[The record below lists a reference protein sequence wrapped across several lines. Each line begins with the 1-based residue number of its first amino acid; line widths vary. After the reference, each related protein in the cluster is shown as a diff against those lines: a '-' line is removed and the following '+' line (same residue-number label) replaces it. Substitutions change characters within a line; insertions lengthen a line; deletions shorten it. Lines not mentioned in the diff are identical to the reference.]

1 MGKHGTTHGFRH
13 GSELYVETGFLT
25 CEPRT
30 GILSRY
36 LYTSFD
42 RQIVLIQ
49 GDYSMNSKAWVP
61 LCGGVAGLAFMGC
74 LALSGCD
81 GGNDTIEIS
90 ETRTVEAPQGAL
102 PAASTAE
109 RFGFQSNSGMGQ
121 TSSQLVHNKPEA
133 WQDLPATDLRSPNFA
148 VGPNGEA
155 ECYVTVLS
163 GTGGGAFAN
172 ANRWRA
178 QMGLEPMTE
187 AEFASLPTVSML
199 HQDAPM
205 LELTGTFQGMSGD
218 ANAAES
224 KLFGVIADDGGNAVF
239 VKMVGPA
246 EVLDAEKDAFIAFCE
261 SVDHASHGQAQADP
275 HAGMQQM
282 MPGDMGATAA
292 TNFTWEAPEGWT
304 QAGAKPMREVTFVMG
319 EEAETEVYIAVLSGM
334 AGGVEANIN
343 RWCSQM
349 DQDPLS
355 AEQIAALPTVS
366 VLGSPAPMVE
376 VVGSFTGMSG
386 PKNEN
391 YMLLGAISE
400 LPAQTVF
407 IKMTGPKEMVEQER
421 EHFVAFCESLSL
433 NPNV

>member
-1 MGKHGTTHGFRH
+1 M
-13 GSELYVETGFLT
+13 
-25 CEPRT
+25 
-30 GILSRY
+30 I
-36 LYTSFD
+36 
-42 RQIVLIQ
+42 
-49 GDYSMNSKAWVP
+49 SKAWAP
-61 LCGGVAGLAFMGC
+61 LCGGVAGLAFIGC

-81 GGNDTIEIS
+81 GGNGTIEIT
-90 ETRTVEAPQGAL
+90 ETRTVQAPQGAV
-102 PAASTAE
+102 PDASTAE
-109 RFGFQSNSGMGQ
+109 RLGFQSNSAMGQ
-121 TSSQLVHNKPEA
+121 TASQLVHNKPEA
-133 WQDLPATDLRSPNFA
+133 WQELPATELRSPNFA

-163 GTGGGAFAN
+163 GTGGGALAN
-172 ANRWRA
+172 ANRWRT

-187 AEFASLPTVSML
+187 AEFASLPTVAML
-199 HQDAPM
+199 HQNAPL
-205 LELTGTFQGMSGD
+205 LEITGTFQGMSGEE
-218 ANAAES
+218 NAEES
-224 KLFGVIADDGGNAVF
+224 KLFGVIAEDGGNAVF

-261 SVDHASHGQAQADP
+261 SVEHASHGHGQAQTDP

-282 MPGDMGATAA
+282 MPGDMGTATP

-304 QAGAKPMREVTFVMG
+304 QAGPKPMREVTFVLG
-319 EEAETEVYIAVLSGM
+319 EEGETEVYIAVLSGM

-349 DQDPLS
+349 DQEILS
-355 AEQIAALPTVS
+355 PEQIAALPKIS
-366 VLGSPAPMVE
+366 ILGSPAPLVE

-421 EHFVAFCESLSL
+421 DRFVAFCESLSL